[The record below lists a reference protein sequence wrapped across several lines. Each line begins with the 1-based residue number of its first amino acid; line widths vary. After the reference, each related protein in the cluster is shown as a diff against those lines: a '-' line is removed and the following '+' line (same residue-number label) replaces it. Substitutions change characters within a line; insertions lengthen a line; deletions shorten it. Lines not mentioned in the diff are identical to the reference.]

1 MAIKQKQKYINQH
14 KINPNYKK
22 EETGQYRILPEVNPG
37 VGKYPEEIEPPS
49 YKKDTHLKPGEPNP
63 KDIGIDGYEYE
74 EDILEDYEPSKTKEF

>member
-1 MAIKQKQKYINQH
+1 MAIKQKQKYINQQ
-14 KINPNYKK
+14 KTNPNYKA
-22 EETGQYRILPEVNPG
+22 GID
-37 VGKYPEEIEPPS
+37 PPS

>member
-1 MAIKQKQKYINQH
+1 MAIKQKQKYINQY
-14 KINPNYKK
+14 KTNPN
-22 EETGQYRILPEVNPG
+22 
-37 VGKYPEEIEPPS
+37 